1 LEIRNKNFICK
12 KMQLKDISKAFEFK
26 GKAYDF
32 IYNVL
37 LEEDYLRKIGD
48 RYFTPTE
55 KLLDA
60 AFLPKMLLVKEH
72 QRRYLSNNAY
82 FYRVDIVNLFGGNL
96 MAEQIVKKLIKDGY
110 LLLDDSKRYRI
121 STHLE
126 DFLGDGEDTF
136 HWEKG
141 ETT

>member
-12 KMQLKDISKAFEFK
+12 KMQLKDITAAFEIK
-26 GKAYDF
+26 GKTFDYLYSTLIED
-32 IYNVL
+32 
-37 LEEDYLRKIGD
+37 DYLRKVGD

-55 KLLDA
+55 KLLNE
-60 AFLPKMLLVKEH
+60 AFLPKTLIVEEH

-82 FYRVDIVNLFGGNL
+82 FYRVDVITLFGGDL
-96 MAEQIVKKLIKDGY
+96 RAEQIVKKLIKDGY
-110 LLLDDSKRYRI
+110 ILMDDSKRYRK